1 MTDVTLDGLG
11 DEFAP
16 VHPAGLEI
24 APDDLARRVGDAF
37 SPTAEQSAVIRAD
50 LSPTLVIAGAGSG
63 KTETMAN
70 RVIWLLATGRVRP
83 EQVLGLTFTRKAA
96 GELAERIQRRIGRLD
111 ESGLLPRSGA
121 IGATASD
128 AGANSLF
135 DRPTVSTYNAF
146 ANSIFHDNAVILGRE
161 PESQLLSESSAWLL
175 ARRVT
180 VEHGDDRLV
189 RIGKRVDDVT
199 DAVLRLSRALAE
211 NEADA
216 SEVRRFGQEF
226 RRLAE
231 LPYNEKTG
239 AAKQYADV
247 TTALAHVESL
257 DVLLD
262 LAARFDAEKRRLGLV
277 EFSDQVAL
285 ARAACERSP
294 RVVDGYRDRYK
305 VILLDEYQDTSVGQ
319 TRLLSTLFAGQGVM
333 AVGDPHQSIYGWR
346 GASADNLSRFA
357 SDFVTDGSGAET
369 LSLSTSW
376 RNPTVVLDAANRLVE
391 PLTAVTTVGVATL
404 SPRPDAP
411 TGVLTASFSEQMVD
425 EADAVAEWFSAR
437 LDPSLPEGDRP
448 TAAMLFRARR
458 HMEFFAEALR
468 RRGIPCHVLGIG
480 GLLSTPEV
488 VDLVATLR
496 VVHDPAAGSSLL
508 RLLSGALFRIGPRD
522 LAELA
527 RVAAWLQSRDWQQKD
542 VGDEVRRA
550 LRESVAVDDA
560 ASIVDALDF
569 VSTAPAE
576 HRQLTGFS
584 DLGLYRLRGAG
595 ARLAFLRSRVGLA
608 LPDFVRLVEQ
618 ELRLDIEVSA
628 NERNERGMANLYA
641 FHDEVA
647 AFVAADERGTLGS
660 FLAWLDRAEKADDL
674 GPRSDPG
681 ERGVVQLLTIHGS
694 KGLEWDFVVVP
705 GMTEAGLPSAPRE
718 GGGWVSFGQLPYEF
732 RGDRLELPVLPWRGV
747 ATQQQFRDEFV
758 AFKAALAER
767 SALEERRL
775 AYVAVTRAREQLLL
789 TGSFWADGVR
799 PKQPSRYLR
808 ELAEVGIIA
817 ELPDAPENEE
827 NPSDRADRTGEW
839 PFDPLG
845 TRRGRV
851 EQAAD
856 AVRSA
861 ARERSRSLVHPATP
875 WSRDIDLLL
884 AERSRRAQP
893 EPVALPARIP
903 ASRFKDYVDR
913 PGEVA
918 EGLRRPLPQRPY
930 RATRLGTLFHSW
942 VEHRSAGVGSFDL
955 LYVSADESD
964 ADTIVDAVDATPEND
979 RLAHLQATF
988 ERSEWA
994 DRAPEDVEIEIHLA
1008 LAGQVFICK
1017 LDAVYRTETG
1027 YQVVDWKT
1035 GRAPTDARDLE
1046 LKQTQLALYRLAYA
1060 RWKGVDPSTVDA
1072 VFYFV
1077 ADDVVV
1083 RPERLYEEEDLL
1095 ALWSSVSSEARREPD
1110 RASRPASKA
1119 AVASGSS
1126 SDAASDASA
1135 SSSIENSS
1143 IGPVSESS

>member
-1 MTDVTLDGLG
+1 MSTAGRDLAPHVLAQRIG
-11 DEFAP
+11 DEF
-16 VHPAGLEI
+16 
-24 APDDLARRVGDAF
+24 
-37 SPTAEQSAVIRAD
+37 SPTDEQSAVIRAD

-96 GELAERIQRRIGRLD
+96 GELAERIQRRIGRLE
-111 ESGLLPRSGA
+111 ESGLMPGHVRDDDEPGSA
-121 IGATASD
+121 GATA
-128 AGANSLF
+128 LF

-199 DAVLRLSRALAE
+199 DAVLRVSRALAE

-216 SEVRRFGQEF
+216 DDVRRFMQDF
-226 RRLAE
+226 TRLGE

-247 TTALAHVESL
+247 TAALAHVDSL
-257 DVLLD
+257 GVLLD

-294 RVVDGYRDRYK
+294 RVVEGYRERYK

-346 GASADNLSRFA
+346 GASADNLSRFS
-357 SDFVTDGSGAET
+357 SDFAVAGSLAQT

-391 PLTAVTTVGVATL
+391 PLTAITRVGVATL
-404 SPRPDAP
+404 ASRPAAP
-411 TGVLTASFSEQMVD
+411 MGVLTASFHEQMAD
-425 EADAVAEWFSAR
+425 EADSVADWFAER
-437 LDPSLPEGDRP
+437 LDPAAAETEQPS
-448 TAAMLFRARR
+448 AAMLFRARR
-458 HMEFFAEALR
+458 HMEFYAEALR
-468 RRGIPCHVLGIG
+468 RRGVPCHILGIG

-508 RLLSGALFRIGPRD
+508 RLLAGALFRIGPRD

-527 RVAAWLQSRDWQQKD
+527 RVSTWLQSRDWQQKD

-550 LRESVAVDDA
+550 LRESVAIDDA

-576 HRQLTGFS
+576 HRQLAGFS

-628 NERNERGMANLYA
+628 NERNERGLANLYA

-647 AFVAADERGTLGS
+647 AFVAADERGALGS
-660 FLAWLDRAEKADDL
+660 FLAWLSRAEKADDL

-681 ERGVVQLLTIHGS
+681 EHGVVQLLTIHGS
-694 KGLEWDFVVVP
+694 KGLEWDYVVVP

-732 RGDRLELPVLPWRGV
+732 RGDSLELPVLPWRTV

-758 AFKAALAER
+758 AFKAQLAER

-775 AYVAVTRAREQLLL
+775 AYVAVTRARQELLL
-789 TGSFWADGVR
+789 TGSFWADGSR
-799 PKQPSRYLR
+799 PRRPSRYLQ
-808 ELAEVGIIA
+808 ELADVGLIPQPP
-817 ELPDAPENEE
+817 EAPVNEE
-827 NPSDRADRTGEW
+827 NPSDRAGRTGEW

-845 TRRGRV
+845 TRRTAV

-861 ARERSRSLVHPATP
+861 ARERSRTLQHPATP

-884 AERSRRAQP
+884 AERHRRAQP

-913 PGEVA
+913 PSEVA

-942 VEHRSAGVGSFDL
+942 VEHRSAGVASFDL
-955 LYVSADESD
+955 LDVDPRETDAEAVSEH
-964 ADTIVDAVDATPEND
+964 DAVIATPESD
-979 RLAHLQATF
+979 RLAELQATF

-1017 LDAVYRTETG
+1017 LDAVYRTESG

-1060 RWKGVDPSTVDA
+1060 RWKNVDPSSVDA

-1077 ADDVVV
+1077 ADDVVI
-1083 RPERLYEEEDLL
+1083 RPERIYEEEDLL
-1095 ALWSSVSSEARREPD
+1095 ALWSSVSSDTDSAP
-1110 RASRPASKA
+1110 
-1119 AVASGSS
+1119 
-1126 SDAASDASA
+1126 DAASEASESSA
-1135 SSSIENSS
+1135 SSAGIVNSS
-1143 IGPVSESS
+1143 IGPVSTSS

>member
-11 DEFAP
+11 DEFSP
-16 VHPAGLEI
+16 LDPARVDL
-24 APDDLARRVGDAF
+24 APDELARRIGDPF

-50 LSPTLVIAGAGSG
+50 LAPTLVIAGAGSG

-111 ESGLLPRSGA
+111 ESGLLPRRAASGGDA
-121 IGATASD
+121 GGD

-199 DAVLRLSRALAE
+199 DAVLRVSRALAE
-211 NEADA
+211 NEADSA
-216 SEVRRFGQEF
+216 EVRRFGQEF
-226 RRLAE
+226 RRLGE

-247 TTALAHVESL
+247 TAALAHVESL

-294 RVVDGYRDRYK
+294 RVVDGYRERYK

-346 GASADNLSRFA
+346 GASADNLSRFS
-357 SDFVTDGSGAET
+357 SDFAAEGTSAET

-376 RNPTVVLDAANRLVE
+376 RNPTIVLDAANRLVE

-404 SPRPDAP
+404 TPRPAAP
-411 TGVLTASFSEQMVD
+411 AGVLTASFHEQMAD
-425 EADAVAEWFSAR
+425 EADAVAEWFSGR
-437 LDPSLPEGDRP
+437 LDPTLPDAEKP

-508 RLLSGALFRIGPRD
+508 RLLAGALFRIGPRD

-527 RVAAWLQSRDWQQKD
+527 RVAGWLQSRDWQQKD

-576 HRQLTGFS
+576 HRQLAGFS

-660 FLAWLDRAEKADDL
+660 FLAWLARAEKADDL

-694 KGLEWDFVVVP
+694 KGLEWDYVVVP

-732 RGDRLELPVLPWRGV
+732 RGDRLELPVLPWRTV
-747 ATQQQFRDEFV
+747 STQQQFRDEFV

-767 SALEERRL
+767 SSLEERRL

-789 TGSFWADGVR
+789 TGSFWADGTR
-799 PKQPSRYLR
+799 PKLPSRYLR
-808 ELAEVGIIA
+808 ELAEVRIIA
-817 ELPDAPENEE
+817 ELPEAPENEE
-827 NPSDRADRTGEW
+827 NPSDRAGRTGEW

-845 TRRGRV
+845 TRRVGV
-851 EQAAD
+851 ERAAD

-861 ARERSRSLVHPATP
+861 ARERSRTLVQPATP

-884 AERSRRAQP
+884 AERRRRAQP

-955 LYVSADESD
+955 LDVSADESD
-964 ADTIVDAVDATPEND
+964 ADSTVEFDVVDATPEND
-979 RLAHLQATF
+979 RLAQLQATF

-1060 RWKGVDPSTVDA
+1060 RWKDVDPSTVDA

-1095 ALWSSVSSEARREPD
+1095 ELWSSVSSDTRREPE
-1110 RASRPASKA
+1110 RASTSASKA

-1126 SDAASDASA
+1126 PGSPVDAASDGSA
-1135 SSSIENSS
+1135 SS
-1143 IGPVSESS
+1143 